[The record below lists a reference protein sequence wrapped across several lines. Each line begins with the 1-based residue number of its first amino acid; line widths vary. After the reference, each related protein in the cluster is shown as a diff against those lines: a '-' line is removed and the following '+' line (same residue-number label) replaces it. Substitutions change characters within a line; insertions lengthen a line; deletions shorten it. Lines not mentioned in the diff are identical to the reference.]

1 MKKFALLL
9 AFPLMAV
16 DPFLLLREGD
26 ASTIDA
32 RAMKAD
38 GTTALMFAVLTADAA
53 AVRNLLERDADVNAA
68 NRDGYTALHF
78 AVYDEVK
85 TALLLA
91 KGANAQAATATGV
104 TPLLVA
110 AGRPGGAPIVKQLL
124 EAGADPNAGNRGGL
138 TPLDRAA
145 QAGDVASLQAL
156 FAKGAQLAPSSTALY
171 RAAKVS
177 CLPCAELLLAK
188 GAAVDGLG
196 DRGETALHDAA
207 IRHSVPLMQLLL
219 KNGAVVDRKDK
230 RGYTALARAAISFD
244 RDPAAVALLLRA
256 GAKVNAVEEDGLTP
270 LTLTLRFEDGA
281 MAKLLREAGGTGEKE
296 HLPAAST
303 APAKS
308 AEEALARAIPLLQK
322 TGPAVW
328 KQRGC
333 TSCHSNHQP
342 AGAIAAAKAH
352 GIGFDVEA
360 ARREL
365 RVLVAMENNRTPNL
379 RIGFITPEITGYVL
393 DSLAKQQ
400 YPANKLTDAEVQ
412 NLAFVQAPEG
422 YLKATGYRVPQ
433 QYSSIGLTAYAIRA
447 FTAYPIPGRA
457 EEFADRVGRA
467 RRWLEKQKPVGV
479 EEQALRLL
487 GLRWGKAAPAVI
499 RQAADDLRRAQRP
512 DGGWAQMPYL
522 TSDAYATGM
531 ALDALNETNP
541 TAIAFLLRTQYPD
554 GSWFVQTRAHPLQPK
569 MDSGYPFGYNQWIS
583 AAGASWAVEALAK
596 ALPVA
601 TATAR
606 N

>member
-1 MKKFALLL
+1 MKYLALFALPLL
-9 AFPLMAV
+9 AI

-26 ASTIDA
+26 SATIDP
-32 RAMKAD
+32 RAAKPD
-38 GTTALMFAVLTADAA
+38 GTTALMFAVLTADAG
-53 AVRNLLERDADVNAA
+53 AVRNLLERNADVNAV

-78 AVYDEVK
+78 AVFDEVK

-91 KGANAQAATATGV
+91 KGANAKAATPVGV

-110 AGRPGGAPIVKQLL
+110 AGRPGAAAIIEQLL
-124 EAGADPNAGNRGGL
+124 AAGADPNAANRGGL

-145 QAGDVASLQAL
+145 QAGDLASLHAL
-156 FAKGAQLAPSSTALY
+156 FAAGAKVAPNSAALY
-171 RAAKVS
+171 RTVKVS
-177 CLPCAELLLAK
+177 CLPCAELLLEK
-188 GAAVDGLG
+188 GAPIDQRG
-196 DRGETALHDAA
+196 DRGETALHNAA
-207 IRHSVPLMQLLL
+207 IRHHLPLLRLLL
-219 KNGAVVDRKDK
+219 SKGAAVDLRDN

-244 RDPAAVALLLRA
+244 RAPDTVTLLLQA
-256 GAKVNAVEEDGLTP
+256 GAKVNQVEEDGHTP
-270 LTLTLRFEDGA
+270 LTLALRFDDGA
-281 MAKLLREAGGTGEKE
+281 IAKALRAAGGKGMAEK
-296 HLPAAST
+296 LPEPSAS
-303 APAKS
+303 PAKS

-328 KQRGC
+328 KTRGC

-342 AGAIAAAKAH
+342 AGAIATAKAH
-352 GIGFDVEA
+352 GVGFDA
-360 ARREL
+360 AAAQREL
-365 RVLVAMENNRTPNL
+365 RVLVAMETIRTPAL
-379 RIGFITPEITGYVL
+379 RTGFVTPEITGYVL

-400 YPANKLTDAEVQ
+400 YPADKLTDAEVH
-412 NLAFVQAPEG
+412 NLAFLQSPEG
-422 YLKATGYRVPQ
+422 FLKTGNYRLPQ
-433 QYSSIGLTAYAIRA
+433 QYSSIALTAYAIRA

-457 EEFADRVGRA
+457 EEFTNRVGRA
-467 RRWLEKQKPVGV
+467 RRWLEVQKPVGV

-487 GLRWGKAAPAVI
+487 GLRWGQASPAAIRKAADEL
-499 RQAADDLRRAQRP
+499 RQVQRP

-522 TSDAYATGM
+522 ASDAYATGLALH
-531 ALDALNETNP
+531 ALDETNP
-541 TAIAFLLRTQYPD
+541 KAVAFLLRTQYPD

-596 ALPVA
+596 AVPAA

>member
-1 MKKFALLL
+1 MKKLALLF
-9 AFPLMAV
+9 AFPLLAV

-26 ASTIDA
+26 AATIDA
-32 RAMKAD
+32 RAVKAD
-38 GTTALMFAVLTADAA
+38 GTTALMFAVLTADSA
-53 AVRNLLERDADVNAA
+53 AVRNLLERGADVNAA

-78 AVYDEVK
+78 AVFDEEK

-91 KGANAQAATATGV
+91 KGANAKAATTNGV

-124 EAGADPNAGNRGGL
+124 EAGAEPNASNRGGL

-145 QAGDVASLQAL
+145 QAGDLASLQAL
-156 FAKGAQLAPSSTALY
+156 FAKGAKLAPASTALY

-177 CLPCAELLLAK
+177 CLPCAELLLEK
-188 GAAVDGLG
+188 GAAVDGIG
-196 DRGETALHDAA
+196 DRGETALHNAA
-207 IRHSVPLMQLLL
+207 IRHYVPLMQLLL
-219 KNGAVVDRKDK
+219 SKGAAVDRKDN

-281 MAKLLREAGGTGEKE
+281 IAKLLREAGGTGEKE
-296 HLPAAST
+296 RLPAAST

-328 KQRGC
+328 KKRGC

-352 GIGFDVEA
+352 GVGFDVEA

-365 RVLVAMENNRTPNL
+365 HVLVAMETIRTPNL
-379 RIGFITPEITGYVL
+379 RTGFITPEITGYVL

-400 YPANKLTDAEVQ
+400 YPADKLTDAEVQ
-412 NLAFVQAPEG
+412 NLAFLQAPEG

-433 QYSSIGLTAYAIRA
+433 QYSSIGLTAYAVRA

-457 EEFADRVGRA
+457 EEFAGRVGRA
-467 RRWLEKQKPVGV
+467 RRWLERQKPVGV

-487 GLRWGKAAPAVI
+487 GLRWGNASPAVI
-499 RQAADDLRRAQRP
+499 RKAADELRQAQRQ

-531 ALDALNETNP
+531 ALQALNETNP
-541 TAIAFLLRTQYPD
+541 LATAFLLRTQYAD

-596 ALPVA
+596 AVSPQI
-601 TATAR
+601 
-606 N
+606 